1 MPAPRRIPRCTTM
14 KDMAIPDWRTSS
26 AGAKVRVALWLHT
39 EVGAGGT
46 FTKQQLRDAFPN
58 IEQIDR
64 RMRDLR
70 TEDWV
75 IATYR
80 EDRALAVDELRL
92 VKEGGP
98 VWEPTY
104 RSRQQGAV
112 TDKQRQA
119 VFAADNYLCLY
130 CGVSGGEAYPDQPLR
145 TAKLT
150 AARVTPPRG
159 GPAELATCCDR
170 CHAGEPAGG
179 TAADLLEQAES
190 LSPDGRKHLKRWVSR
205 GSRDRMAELEL
216 WAQYRRLPA
225 AEREVFASGLR
236 P

>member
-1 MPAPRRIPRCTTM
+1 MGG
-14 KDMAIPDWRTSS
+14 MAIPDWRTSS

-39 EVGAGGT
+39 EIGSGGT
-46 FTKQQLRDAFPN
+46 FTKQHLRDAFPN
-58 IEQIDR
+58 VEQIDR

-70 TEDWV
+70 DEDWV
-75 IATYR
+75 INTYR
-80 EDRALAVDELRL
+80 EDRSLAADELRL

-104 RSRQQGAV
+104 RSRQQGAL

-130 CGVSGGEAYPDQPLR
+130 CGISGGEAYPDQPLR

-150 AARVTPPRG
+150 AAQVSPPG
-159 GPAELATCCDR
+159 SGPAQQTTCCDR
-170 CHAGEPAGG
+170 CRAGEPAGG
-179 TAADLLEQAES
+179 TAAALLEQAGS
-190 LSPDGRKHLKRWVSR
+190 LSTDQRERLQRWVSR
-205 GSRDRMAELEL
+205 GSRDRLAELEL

-225 AEREVFASGLR
+225 AERDAVRSALR

>member
-1 MPAPRRIPRCTTM
+1 MRDNGHMSIPN
-14 KDMAIPDWRTSS
+14 WRTYS
-26 AGAKVRVALWLHT
+26 AGAKVRVALWLHA
-39 EVGAGGT
+39 EIGAGGT

-58 IEQIDR
+58 VEQIDR

-70 TEDWV
+70 DEDWV
-75 IATYR
+75 INTYR

-104 RSRQQGAV
+104 RSRQQGTL

-119 VFAADNYLCLY
+119 VFASDNYLCLY
-130 CGVSGGEAYPDQPLR
+130 CGISGGEAYPDQPLR

-150 AARVTPPRG
+150 ATRITPRNG
-159 GPAELATCCDR
+159 GAAQLTTCCDR
-170 CHAGEPAGG
+170 CRAGG
-179 TAADLLEQAES
+179 PSVGTATTAAALLEQVES
-190 LSPDGRKHLKRWVSR
+190 LRPDQRERLQRWVDR

-216 WAQYRRLPA
+216 WAQYHRLPA
-225 AEREVFASGLR
+225 AERETLRSSLR

>member
-1 MPAPRRIPRCTTM
+1 MGG
-14 KDMAIPDWRTSS
+14 MAIPDWRSSS
-26 AGAKVRVALWLHT
+26 AGAKVRVALWLRT

-58 IEQIDR
+58 VEQIDR

-70 TEDWV
+70 DEDWV
-75 IATYR
+75 INTYR

-104 RSRQQGAV
+104 RSRQQGAL

-130 CGVSGGEAYPDQPLR
+130 CGISGGEAYPDQPLR

-150 AARVTPPRG
+150 ATRVTPPSG
-159 GPAELATCCDR
+159 GPAHLTACCDR
-170 CHAGEPAGG
+170 CRAGEPSGG
-179 TAADLLEQAES
+179 TAAALLEQAES
-190 LSPDGRKHLKRWVSR
+190 LSPAERERLQRWVGR
-205 GSRDRMAELEL
+205 GSRDRLGELEL

-225 AEREVFASGLR
+225 TEREIFRSDLR

>member
-1 MPAPRRIPRCTTM
+1 MPQTAMP
-14 KDMAIPDWRTSS
+14 DYGDVNIPDWRTSS
-26 AGAKVRVALWLHT
+26 AGAKVRVALWLHA
-39 EVGAGGT
+39 EIGGGGT
-46 FTKQQLRDAFPN
+46 FTKQDLRNAFPN
-58 IEQIDR
+58 VEQIDR

-70 TEDWV
+70 DEDWV
-75 IATYR
+75 INTYR

-92 VKEGGP
+92 VKEGGR

-104 RSRQQGAV
+104 RSRQQGAL

-130 CGVSGGEAYPDQPLR
+130 CGISGGEAYPDQPLR

-150 AARVTPPRG
+150 ARQVTPPSG
-159 GPAELATCCDR
+159 GSAQLATCCDR
-170 CHAGEPAGG
+170 CRAGEPAGG
-179 TAADLLEQAES
+179 TAAALLEQAES
-190 LSPDGRKHLKRWVSR
+190 LAPDQRVRLERWVDC
-205 GSRDRMAELEL
+205 GSRERLAELEL

-225 AEREVFASGLR
+225 TEREAFRSALR